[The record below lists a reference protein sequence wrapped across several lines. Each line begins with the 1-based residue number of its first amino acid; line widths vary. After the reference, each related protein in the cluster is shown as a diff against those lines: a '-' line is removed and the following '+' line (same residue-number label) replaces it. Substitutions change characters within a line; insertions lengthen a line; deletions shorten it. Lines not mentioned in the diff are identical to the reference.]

1 MIERLGLVFAGNT
14 ALIPLAYELYRNK
27 YRGRK
32 IRDETE
38 AEAFAAN
45 FKHTFSREV
54 KVHFIGAWDTV
65 SSVGFIRQRPLP
77 LTTSASHVCFFRQGL
92 ALDERR
98 VRFLP
103 EFLID
108 GRHSGNSES
117 NITTNVKEVW
127 FVGSHSDIGGSNEWR
142 DSFDLTTVPLSW
154 MEHEASEADLRFAE
168 REAIGEWKWDHLRK
182 DEPTKSLH
190 GCWWIPEYFPI
201 KTFVSSGKEIST
213 TRELHRGRG
222 RSILPQQRIHV
233 SVMFQH
239 KGYTPLA
246 TFLGDKGRD
255 WASLLEISDITK
267 LEDLS
272 WADEWAYM
280 LEMGLFDDSMVRTM
294 IEQLKGDTLLDP
306 VLLLRRL
313 AFMALSDRCAKKIA
327 EAIGELVAML
337 SEDMSPDIQV
347 ASASCLFQLA
357 KHSYGEQILEKGAGV
372 LLRSMLHRDHQ
383 TQVASLQCLSQLI
396 LEPSM
401 EQTGRQA
408 HCTSSYVIEEA
419 RIILVNQSKA
429 WSDVVFDLI
438 DNPQSRSTSE
448 SGVVGLSCLA
458 RLAKIEQTRE
468 VLITSMRSTS
478 WSSGLLV
485 ANREKFKNY
494 TSIFPEPRSRDHKHG
509 FAATLLELLW
519 QPETRFHATSVLQL
533 MSAELHGVITSSDFY
548 HMHGL
553 LFQLM
558 SMIQDGHPR
567 AKGVGVLCLSDYFK
581 ADTNFRQS
589 AFHREPDLI
598 VILTNKLFGI
608 NSCSFPEI
616 EAVKTAFLAIVTH
629 DEAVKKLDDTKVIN
643 AIVKILCIEGWL
655 DLEGGSS
662 LLCRILSR
670 DVKDG
675 DVIESVANKIIHESV
690 LGSVSGDTT
699 SLHQT
704 QALFVKLCHREELYT
719 LMTENQH
726 SIQVTII
733 DALNQPR
740 RRAKAITFLE
750 RIARDE
756 NARRLMLSNPWLIDE
771 ITKLGKKIIMKKSAL
786 SVQSVFGHAFTAVD
800 KNSVVSDK
808 GALSAVRTA
817 LEMFASHEIFWEIL
831 LYNSAFQ
838 VITDGITTDV
848 LKFREGHRVD
858 AQIAGVRCLRELVK
872 FKPARQKI
880 LSGETTNQLI
890 KLLKTFND
898 EPDSGQWLRRWPK
911 YGDLLEDTL
920 KRLMMYEDAQYI
932 VSNERRLHELGQFI
946 PPRSWSEDQKRLLK
960 EQDSD
965 TWSYSEDSI
974 H

>member
-1 MIERLGLVFAGNT
+1 MSHLHPVGQQLHLQHRPTQTLRSPPLVHLSVNVDANVIVNAHVPAHAALTASASLLLETIHATKHVTKQGAGINVGEHAGRTKTTEIWSSASTEHPINLAILTLTLSNCKAEYERMMAESNSSPSTAAELEPMFSQVNIRWVNWLYNAVDMAIAWNFRNMVEKAYRWLSDNYKPDDRIYLFGFSRGTYQVRALAGMIERLGLVFAGNT

-280 LEMGLFDDSMVRTM
+280 LEMDLFDDSMVRTM

-485 ANREKFKNY
+485 ANSGR
-494 TSIFPEPRSRDHKHG
+494 
-509 FAATLLELLW
+509 
-519 QPETRFHATSVLQL
+519 
-533 MSAELHGVITSSDFY
+533 
-548 HMHGL
+548 
-553 LFQLM
+553 
-558 SMIQDGHPR
+558 
-567 AKGVGVLCLSDYFK
+567 
-581 ADTNFRQS
+581 
-589 AFHREPDLI
+589 
-598 VILTNKLFGI
+598 
-608 NSCSFPEI
+608 
-616 EAVKTAFLAIVTH
+616 
-629 DEAVKKLDDTKVIN
+629 
-643 AIVKILCIEGWL
+643 KI
-655 DLEGGSS
+655 
-662 LLCRILSR
+662 
-670 DVKDG
+670 
-675 DVIESVANKIIHESV
+675 
-690 LGSVSGDTT
+690 
-699 SLHQT
+699 
-704 QALFVKLCHREELYT
+704 
-719 LMTENQH
+719 
-726 SIQVTII
+726 
-733 DALNQPR
+733 
-740 RRAKAITFLE
+740 
-750 RIARDE
+750 
-756 NARRLMLSNPWLIDE
+756 
-771 ITKLGKKIIMKKSAL
+771 
-786 SVQSVFGHAFTAVD
+786 
-800 KNSVVSDK
+800 
-808 GALSAVRTA
+808 
-817 LEMFASHEIFWEIL
+817 
-831 LYNSAFQ
+831 
-838 VITDGITTDV
+838 
-848 LKFREGHRVD
+848 
-858 AQIAGVRCLRELVK
+858 
-872 FKPARQKI
+872 
-880 LSGETTNQLI
+880 
-890 KLLKTFND
+890 
-898 EPDSGQWLRRWPK
+898 
-911 YGDLLEDTL
+911 
-920 KRLMMYEDAQYI
+920 
-932 VSNERRLHELGQFI
+932 
-946 PPRSWSEDQKRLLK
+946 
-960 EQDSD
+960 
-965 TWSYSEDSI
+965 
-974 H
+974 